1 MGLRE
6 YRKSKGITQK
16 LLAEKVGV
24 KQVTISQYESGVRTP
39 DLKMA
44 KKLADALEI
53 TLDVFYQLIVS
64 ILETPL

>member
-53 TLDVFYQLIVS
+53 TLDGFYQLIVS